1 MFLSPCSNAL
11 YEPRP
16 ILSCGR
22 LSLSIC
28 PIHTQSCY
36 SHLWTC
42 LPVECSKQVLMEH
55 STTFLVFCPSC
66 PVNFVWKTL
75 VASNWE
81 AHIYKKKINEVD
93 EVKHYICCVCIVFH
107 WVHPKIKGQIFI
119 FCFSW
124 YSYHLNVLGISG
136 EYISR
141 LIFCFHTG
149 HEKWPREGKSCA
161 NLTGSSILSFLSI
174 TDCPLC

>member
-1 MFLSPCSNAL
+1 MPFMNLALFSLVDDWAFQYAPFIPNHVTVTRGPVYLWNVPNRCLWSILRHSWSFVPPVLS
-11 YEPRP
+11 
-16 ILSCGR
+16 
-22 LSLSIC
+22 
-28 PIHTQSCY
+28 
-36 SHLWTC
+36 
-42 LPVECSKQVLMEH
+42 
-55 STTFLVFCPSC
+55 
-66 PVNFVWKTL
+66 TL
-75 VASNWE
+75 FERHWWHQIE
-81 AHIYKKKINEVD
+81 KHIFTKKKINEVD

-107 WVHPKIKGQIFI
+107 WVHPKKKGQIFI

-149 HEKWPREGKSCA
+149 HEKWPCEGKFCA